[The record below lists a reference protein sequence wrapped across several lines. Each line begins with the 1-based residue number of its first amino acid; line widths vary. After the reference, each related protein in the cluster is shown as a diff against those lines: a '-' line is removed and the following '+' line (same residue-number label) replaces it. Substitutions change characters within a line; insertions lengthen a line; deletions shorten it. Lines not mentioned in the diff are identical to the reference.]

1 MSEAFDPIADTPESS
16 MKLYARKTS
25 SNSQKVLWFLTELG
39 LDYDFVAT
47 GGDAGGLGSD
57 AYVAMNPNPS
67 SDTPSSPLTLCD
79 APLRWTGY
87 SVAVRDR
94 RFPSAR
100 VRNWTAEKRSDR

>member
-1 MSEAFDPIADTPESS
+1 MAKAFELIADTSNSS

-25 SNSQKVLWFLTELG
+25 SNSQKVLWFLGELG
-39 LDYDFVAT
+39 LDYEFVAT
-47 GGDAGGLGSD
+47 GGNAGGPGSE

-100 VRNWTAEKRSDR
+100 VRTWTAEKRSDR